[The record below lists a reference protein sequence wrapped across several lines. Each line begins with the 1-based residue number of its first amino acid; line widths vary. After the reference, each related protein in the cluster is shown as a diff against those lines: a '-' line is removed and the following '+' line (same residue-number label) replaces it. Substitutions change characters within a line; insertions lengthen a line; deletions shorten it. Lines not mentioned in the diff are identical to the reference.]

1 MTETR
6 GELVRLAW
14 PIAVAML
21 GDTAMGLVDAK
32 LVAGL
37 GSSAIAGVGIG
48 VTLLYLAQAVTFGFL
63 RGVKVRTAHAVGE
76 GRPHDGARYAEA
88 GLVVAIALGLAT
100 FVLSRDVSPA
110 LAALGIDHAAV
121 GPAREFLAARTFG
134 TPAAFALQALI
145 QHRQGLGD
153 ARSPMVAGLLANVVN
168 GPLAWA
174 LIGGHLGLPALGV
187 SGAGYGTAIAEWVA
201 AALMATLFLGQ
212 RARSRRPDVALGAAL
227 SEVTSLGGPT
237 AAQFG
242 LEMLAFTTFTTVL
255 GGIRASEVAAHQ
267 IALAVCRTSFL
278 PGMAVGEAGSVLVG
292 KALGARKLD
301 EADRVTRS
309 ALLLATGFMSL
320 CGLGFALFGR
330 PIARAFTTDVE
341 VAAIAGRVL
350 LVAAVFQTLD
360 AVTMVLRSALR
371 GARDVRVV
379 AVVGVLC
386 AWGCVPTSAYVLGKL
401 FGLGAVGGWLG
412 FVLET
417 ALAAAILWRRW
428 SRGSWRDAYSPR
440 PVPSDGSALATLALA
455 RPGGAATSL
464 TSRATSR
471 VVPRSKGR
479 TPPCSRSFSA
489 SSCRPPRARTPC
501 PRCRRRAT
509 RPRTRRRSSSTA

>member
-6 GELVRLAW
+6 GELARLAW

-37 GSSAIAGVGIG
+37 GSSAIAGVGVG
-48 VTLLYLAQAVTFGFL
+48 SMLGYLAQAVTFGFL
-63 RGVKVRTAHAVGE
+63 RGVKVRTSHAVGE

-88 GLVVAIALGLAT
+88 GLLVALALGVLT

-110 LAALGIDHAAV
+110 LIALGIDDAAV
-121 GPAREFLAARTFG
+121 GPASDFLAARTFG
-134 TPAAFALQALI
+134 TPAAFALQAFI

-168 GPLAWA
+168 APLAWA

-187 SGAGYGTAIAEWVA
+187 AGAGYGTAIAEVVA
-201 AALMATLFLGQ
+201 AALMGTLFLVT
-212 RARSRRPDVALGAAL
+212 RARAPRPDVSLRTALG
-227 SEVTSLGGPT
+227 EVSSLGGPT

-267 IALAVCRTSFL
+267 IAMAIFRTSFL
-278 PGMAVGEAGSVLVG
+278 PGLAVAEAGSVLVG

-301 EADRVTRS
+301 EADRVTKS
-309 ALLLATGFMSL
+309 ALLLAVGFMSL
-320 CGLGFALFGR
+320 CGVAFALFGQ
-330 PIARAFTTDVE
+330 PIARAFTTDAE
-341 VAAIAGRVL
+341 VAAIAGRLL
-350 LVAAVFQTLD
+350 LVAAVFQALD

-386 AWGCVPTSAYVLGKL
+386 SWGCVPTSAYVLGKVM
-401 FGLGAVGGWLG
+401 GLGAVGGWIG

-417 ALAAAILWRRW
+417 SIAATILWRRW
-428 SRGSWRDAYSPR
+428 SRGSWRDTYSTR
-440 PVPSDGSALATLALA
+440 PSRSDPSALATPA
-455 RPGGAATSL
+455 
-464 TSRATSR
+464 
-471 VVPRSKGR
+471 
-479 TPPCSRSFSA
+479 
-489 SSCRPPRARTPC
+489 
-501 PRCRRRAT
+501 
-509 RPRTRRRSSSTA
+509 